1 MGSTRR
7 LGQGNTTRDSTP
19 RSTVRLTPVSES
31 VTPLESSVVNENSP
45 DNRATNRFEY
55 KLRIYC
61 SLYKYMVFGSD
72 VVVFHSDVRRLLREQ
87 KRLQETS
94 SSIQAMLADIQKDTS
109 TSTASQKRQVPR
121 DLSVSIAIKFM
132 ILITDL
138 IIYHV

>member
-1 MGSTRR
+1 
-7 LGQGNTTRDSTP
+7 
-19 RSTVRLTPVSES
+19 
-31 VTPLESSVVNENSP
+31 
-45 DNRATNRFEY
+45 
-55 KLRIYC
+55 
-61 SLYKYMVFGSD
+61 MVFGSD

-94 SSIQAMLADIQKDTS
+94 SSIQAMLVDIQKDTS

-132 ILITDL
+132 ILILMTDL